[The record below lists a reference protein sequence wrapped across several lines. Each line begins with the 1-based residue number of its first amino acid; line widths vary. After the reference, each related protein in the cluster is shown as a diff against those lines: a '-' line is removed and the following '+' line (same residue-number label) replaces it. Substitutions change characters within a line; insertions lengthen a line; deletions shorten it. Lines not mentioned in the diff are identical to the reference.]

1 MREIAVCLFNS
12 MKEAGVNP
20 NLVSFGQCMKVS
32 SDSKESIAKDYWS
45 PGSVGRKRFRRLED
59 NGWRWCQTRVP
70 CLGGTM
76 PGSSAVGPRPGLV
89 VTEPLYKERMGIGNN
104 LISMDFF
111 ASTPTAGSL
120 DGSGGIGGAGGAG
133 GAGGSMGGD
142 EAEVGAGAN
151 GEARGES
158 KGEDESAA
166 LVRQD
171 PVGDSR
177 ASPTEDGSDGTEGL
191 FGASCLDMW
200 TENVCPSCRRPL
212 LDEEVMAS
220 WRDGTADARIED
232 CRVTVSYD
240 SRPHTLARH
249 SASNPITPPPPPP
262 GSAHLAAPNGTRKY
276 ASVKTSRSDTLAMM
290 VKSHACR
297 ISTSRCCLEV

>member
-12 MKEAGVNP
+12 MKDVGINP

-59 NGWRWCQTRVP
+59 NGWQWCQARVP

-89 VTEPLYKERMGIGNN
+89 VTEPLFKERMGIGNN

-111 ASTPTAGSL
+111 ASSPTPDSL
-120 DGSGGIGGAGGAG
+120 DGGD
-133 GAGGSMGGD
+133 GGD
-142 EAEVGAGAN
+142 GSREGDVAQVGAGAN
-151 GEARGES
+151 GKRGES
-158 KGEDESAA
+158 KGEGENAA
-166 LVRQD
+166 LARRDSV
-171 PVGDSR
+171 DSR
-177 ASPTEDGSDGTEGL
+177 VSPTEDGSDGTEGL
-191 FGASCLDMW
+191 FGANCLDMW

-232 CRVTVSYD
+232 CRVTVSYS
-240 SRPHTLARH
+240 SRLLILTHNSVPVHA
-249 SASNPITPPPPPP
+249 ITFVSPT
-262 GSAHLAAPNGTRKY
+262 GSAHLAAPSGTQNY

-290 VKSHACR
+290 AMSHAHW
-297 ISTSRCCLEV
+297 ISRWCWEV